1 MGLYFYK
8 NHIRAWV
15 AWICKVIED
24 FTAVPDGNMHAA
36 ELGEM
41 LGEDFLHYIACF
53 CYSLF
58 FCVDLG
64 GTYLSS
70 ATRMFI
76 LFVWMVGVEGN
87 GKYMNRHGIYKTPH
101 KQDEADRWSRL
112 AAQPCG
118 F

>member
-1 MGLYFYK
+1 M
-8 NHIRAWV
+8 
-15 AWICKVIED
+15 
-24 FTAVPDGNMHAA
+24 
-36 ELGEM
+36 
-41 LGEDFLHYIACF
+41 
-53 CYSLF
+53 
-58 FCVDLG
+58 
-64 GTYLSS
+64 SS